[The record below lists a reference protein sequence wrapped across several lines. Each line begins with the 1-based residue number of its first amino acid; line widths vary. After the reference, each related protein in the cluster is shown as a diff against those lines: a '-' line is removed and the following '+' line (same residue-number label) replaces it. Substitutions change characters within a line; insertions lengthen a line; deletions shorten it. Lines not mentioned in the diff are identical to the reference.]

1 MNVLLLGPKA
11 SPITSII
18 LETGCNVIENSDKI
32 DVSFLEQNS
41 IQFIVSYRYRH
52 IIKPP
57 VLEFLKG
64 NAINLHI
71 SLLPW
76 NRGADPN
83 LWSFLE
89 NTPKGVTIHYID
101 EGLDTGDIIA
111 QKEIFFDEEKET
123 LATTYNKLNE
133 EIVILFKEQ
142 WPLIL
147 EGKADRKKQPSGG
160 SFHKLSDKKEYEY
173 LLKEKGWDTL
183 VKNLKGK
190 ALSKKILDRM

>member
-1 MNVLLLGPKA
+1 MNVLILGPKN
-11 SPITSII
+11 SPISSSV
-18 LETGCNVIENSDKI
+18 LATGCNIIEYSNQF
-32 DVSFLEQNS
+32 DVRFLINND
-41 IQFIVSYRYRH
+41 IKFLVSYRYRY
-52 IIKPP
+52 IIKPSI
-57 VLEFLKG
+57 LNFLKDR
-64 NAINLHI
+64 AINLHI

-89 NTPKGVTIHYID
+89 NTPKGVTIHFID

-133 EIVILFKEQ
+133 EIVALFREH

-147 EGKADRKKQPSGG
+147 EGKIERRKQPSEG

-173 LLKEKGWDTL
+173 LFKEKGWDTL
-183 VKNLKGK
+183 VKKLKGK
-190 ALSKKILDRM
+190 ALTKKHN

>member
-1 MNVLLLGPKA
+1 MNVLLLGPKR
-11 SPITSII
+11 SPITSTI
-18 LETGCNVIENSDKI
+18 LETGCKVIECSDKI
-32 DVSFLEQNS
+32 DVSFLEKNKV
-41 IQFIVSYRYRH
+41 QFVVSYRYRY
-52 IIKPP
+52 IIKPL
-57 VLEFLKG
+57 VLKFLKG

-111 QKEIFFDEEKET
+111 QKEIFFDEEQET

-133 EIVILFKEQ
+133 EIIRLFQEQ

-147 EGKADRKKQPSGG
+147 EGKAARKKQPPGG

-173 LLKEKGWDTL
+173 LLREKGWDTL

-190 ALSKKILDRM
+190 ALK